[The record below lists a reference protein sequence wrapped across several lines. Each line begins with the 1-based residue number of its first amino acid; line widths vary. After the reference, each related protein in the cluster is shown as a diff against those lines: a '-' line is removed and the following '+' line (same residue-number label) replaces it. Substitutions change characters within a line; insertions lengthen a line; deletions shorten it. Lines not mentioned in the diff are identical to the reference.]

1 MDKKYLSNIRV
12 AIQLMIDVNVFFMIL
27 LTIFQ
32 NNVLYFNPKN
42 LISLKQ
48 KTKIKNNMFKDSFF
62 TGLRT
67 ILPIVLFIII
77 LGWVLGTLFDWIECI
92 ELLFPESMLKAIG
105 LPDIVIKLLGLLLI
119 CVIVWIIGTISKQPR
134 MSKKFKSWL
143 DPIIY
148 RIPLLSH
155 LFKIT
160 NQVASSLRDTDSF
173 KRVVLVKT
181 LENGYEVG
189 FITGEKPQAFCEALH
204 ESELISVVLP
214 FSPLTSYR
222 VLLLRPEDVVETDVP
237 VATAISYIIS
247 MGSAGAT
254 NEIIKETP
262 SV

>member
-1 MDKKYLSNIRV
+1 
-12 AIQLMIDVNVFFMIL
+12 
-27 LTIFQ
+27 
-32 NNVLYFNPKN
+32 
-42 LISLKQ
+42 
-48 KTKIKNNMFKDSFF
+48 MFKDSFF

-105 LPDIVIKLLGLLLI
+105 LPDVVIKLLGLLLI

-160 NQVASSLRDTDSF
+160 NQVASTLRDTDSF
-173 KRVVLVKT
+173 KKVVLVKT
-181 LENGYEVG
+181 FNDGYEVG
-189 FITGEKPQAFCEALH
+189 FITGENPQGFCESLN

-222 VLLLRPEDVVETDVP
+222 VLIVKPENVVETDVP
-237 VATAISYIIS
+237 VSVAISYIIS
-247 MGSAGAT
+247 MGAAGAT
-254 NEIIKETP
+254 NQIVKE
-262 SV
+262 SHSYIEWDFFCSMYFEWVVFWV